1 MTDATPPQLG
11 ERVTFIMGEDS
22 THLTAIGVKPVSGAA
37 APAPDAAA
45 GTAASADGSAP
56 KPVYQGEVAR
66 DCLPASVYHSGAG
79 RGASPG
85 LIKVTAVPEGVES
98 ELNVGDTIQFEYK
111 NVVKDPVRRGRGA
124 LQASCGGW

>member
-1 MTDATPPQLG
+1 
-11 ERVTFIMGEDS
+11 MGEDS

-37 APAPDAAA
+37 APTPDAAA

-56 KPVYQGEVAR
+56 KPVYHGEVTR

-85 LIKVTAVPEGVES
+85 LIKVTAVPEGADG
-98 ELNVGDTIQFEYK
+98 ELKVDDTIQFEYK
-111 NVVKDPVRRGRGA
+111 NVVKDPVRRCRSS
-124 LQASCGGW
+124 LQHSRRV